1 MCCVRTAV
9 SGDSLG
15 DTVSKKHE
23 KKRRTLTGR
32 RAWLAAGTIAA
43 YAAAGASKAAIAFAQ
58 SSTSPKTQPGSQ
70 AQLPVRR
77 FDIPAGPL
85 DTALAQFAKI
95 CGVAVSYSIPTETVP
110 GFKSPGVA
118 GLYSQ
123 EQALRQILKGTGLSF
138 TNSGQDQI
146 VIGVKSDQS
155 VEVKSSVPDSI
166 ALTEFP
172 GPLIDTPQSITAIP
186 KQVLDQEGAT
196 TLRDALRNAP
206 GISLAAGEGGSQGDN
221 LTIRGFTARNDIF
234 LDGMRDFGSYYRDP
248 FDYEQVDVIE
258 GPAGVDFGRGSTG
271 GVVNQESKVPLPK
284 PYVSIDGNLGTDFTR
299 RFAADVNEPLPR
311 LGSGTAFR
319 LNVVGSAANVA
330 QRDVTVNRHY
340 GVAPT
345 IAFGMQSA
353 NRLTASYFHFT
364 EDDIPDY
371 GLPWYF
377 NKPAPVARHNY
388 YGFSDLNYL
397 RADVNIGTVKAE
409 HDLETHGILRNV
421 ARYANYVRS
430 ARISEPQVNTATSG
444 SITPQTP
451 LDQVLVNRNQIA
463 TDSTETFLWDQ
474 ADASL
479 TGKAFGLRHTA
490 VAGVEGGR
498 ETSSPVRPTFYATQ
512 VVNGGVVSINT
523 VPTTSLLDPNEGQPF
538 SGTPLPSSNVH
549 TSALSVGVYLLDDI
563 QINPKW
569 EISGGVR
576 WDRFDATYNAV
587 NWTYPAPGQS
597 VATPSQFERV
607 DEKPTWRGA
616 LVYKPKPNG
625 SVYFDYGTSFNPS
638 AESLA
643 LSQGTANLPPEE
655 NQTFETG
662 SKWDLNGGRLS
673 MRGSLFRTDKEN
685 ARETSP
691 TNSALVVLAGNQRVT
706 GAEFELQ
713 GHVTDRWELLSSYTF
728 MHSEVVKSEFFP
740 ASVGSQLA
748 NVPDN
753 LFNLWTEYH
762 LPRGFEVGGGG
773 NFVDSRTASSTVPND
788 PTTGLPKAVPSYWVA
803 NAMAKYEISDRLSA
817 QVNVF
822 NLLDRNYIDQIH
834 PGHLVPG
841 AGTSALFGLK
851 YTFR

>member
-1 MCCVRTAV
+1 M
-9 SGDSLG
+9 
-15 DTVSKKHE
+15 SKKQE
-23 KKRRTLTGR
+23 NKRRRTLSGR
-32 RAWLAAGTIAA
+32 RAWLAVGTIAA
-43 YAAAGASKAAIAFAQ
+43 YAATGSSKAMLLTAQ
-58 SSTSPKTQPGSQ
+58 NPKGQPNGQ
-70 AQLPVRR
+70 AELPVRR
-77 FDIPAGPL
+77 FEIPAGPL
-85 DTALAQFAKI
+85 DVTLAQFAKL
-95 CGVAVSYSIPTETVP
+95 CGVTVDYSVPVATVP
-110 GFKSPGVA
+110 GFKSPGVS
-118 GLYSQ
+118 GLYSEQ
-123 EQALRQILKGTGLSF
+123 QALRQILVGTGLDF
-138 TNSGQDQI
+138 TFTAQDQ
-146 VIGVKSDQS
+146 VLIGVKSAQS
-155 VEVKSSVPDSI
+155 VEVRSEIPDSI
-166 ALTEFP
+166 ALTKFP
-172 GPLIDTPQSITAIP
+172 APLIDTPQSITAIP
-186 KQVLDQEGAT
+186 RQVLDQEGAT

-248 FDYEQVDVIE
+248 FDYEQVDVLE

-271 GVVNQESKVPLPK
+271 GVVNQESKMPLLS
-284 PYVSIDGNLGTDFTR
+284 PYVSVNGNLGTDFTR
-299 RFAADVNEPLPR
+299 RFAADINEPLPQI
-311 LGSGTAFR
+311 GKGTAFR
-319 LNVVGSAANVA
+319 LNVVGSAANVS

-340 GVAPT
+340 GIAPS
-345 IAFGMQSA
+345 ISFGLQSA

-397 RADVNIGTVKAE
+397 HADVNIGTVKAE
-409 HDLETHGILRNV
+409 HDLGGHGILRNV

-430 ARISEPQVNTATSG
+430 ARITEPQVNTATSG
-444 SITPQTP
+444 TITPQTP

-474 ADASL
+474 ADVSL
-479 TGKAFGLRHTA
+479 SGKAFGFRQTA
-490 VAGVEGGR
+490 VLGVEGGR
-498 ETSSPVRPTFYATQ
+498 ETSSPVRPTFYATEL
-512 VVNGGVVSINT
+512 VNGNVASINT
-523 VPTTSLLDPNEGQPF
+523 VPTTKLLDPNESQPF
-538 SGTPLPSSNVH
+538 SGTALPSSNVH

-563 QINPKW
+563 QISPKW
-569 EISGGVR
+569 ELTGGAR
-576 WDRFDATYNAV
+576 WDRFDASYNAA
-587 NWTYPAPGQS
+587 NWTYPAPGQ
-597 VATPSQFERV
+597 VVVTPSQFEQV

-638 AESLA
+638 AESLS

-655 NQTFETG
+655 NQTFEAG
-662 SKWDLNGGRLS
+662 SKWDVNHGRLT

-685 ARETSP
+685 AREASP
-691 TNSALVVLAGNQRVT
+691 TNSALYVLAGNQRVD
-706 GAEFELQ
+706 GAEFEVQ
-713 GHVTDRWELLSSYTF
+713 GHVTDRWEVLSSYTF
-728 MHSEVVKSEFFP
+728 MHSEVVKSQFYP

-762 LPRGFEVGGGG
+762 LPRGWEVGGGG

-817 QVNVF
+817 QVNVY
-822 NLLDRNYIDQIH
+822 NLLDRNYVDQIH

-851 YTFR
+851 YNFK